1 MRITGPISIPFTSGN
16 RHNPPYG
23 PATMKRHY
31 RRNARPNERDIET
44 VRVVKRRNP
53 NGKNGYIAFY
63 KNKQMEVYADTSAN
77 AQQIAAKAFK
87 ARKSYEVHVEL
98 AEKDGTP
105 VIHTAT
111 NPRRRTLKRRNPKSK
126 KRRVGRRISVTA
138 AASRLAYFRHH
149 HNPPIT
155 AAQASAL
162 RAVLTGHGY
171 AVNPRKRKHKR
182 VVRKHKRVARKHRVV
197 RKHRKV
203 ARRTVRKIKVPK
215 GKRVGSFFKRKG
227 KYFRV
232 SSVKIRKGRKV
243 IRRRVA
249 RKSSARAAKRAHK

>member
-53 NGKNGYIAFY
+53 
-63 KNKQMEVYADTSAN
+63 
-77 AQQIAAKAFK
+77 
-87 ARKSYEVHVEL
+87 
-98 AEKDGTP
+98 
-105 VIHTAT
+105 
-111 NPRRRTLKRRNPKSK
+111 KSK

-155 AAQASAL
+155 PAQA
-162 RAVLTGHGY
+162 AVLRTVLTNHGY
-171 AVNPRKRKHKR
+171 AVNPRKR
-182 VVRKHKRVARKHRVV
+182 VVRKHKARKHRVV